1 MNICMFTNTYVPHV
15 GGVARSVS
23 CFEQD
28 LRRLGH
34 QVLVI
39 APTFYGQPENE
50 DPARVLRVP
59 AIRNFNGS
67 DFSASIPAP
76 LLIHKR
82 VDEFAPDVIHSHH
95 PYLLGD
101 AAMRAGR
108 SRNLPVIFTHHTR
121 YEEYTHYVL
130 SSKTMQKFVINLAT
144 AYANGCARVI
154 APSGSI
160 AELIKERGVR
170 VPVEV
175 IPTGVDCQRFQQGD
189 GGCFRQKAGI
199 AGHVELIGHVG
210 RLAPEKNLD
219 FLATA
224 VKIHLRQNP
233 RAKFLVVGDGPS
245 APELKASFAR
255 DGLADRLI
263 MTGKKTG
270 DDLVDAYC
278 AMDVFVFSSYSET
291 QGLVVAEAMAAG
303 CPVIALDASGVREVV
318 EDHRN
323 GRLLPAAAAAEEFAK
338 ALSGYFAAGELAT
351 RWRQNAQAT
360 AREFDRLKTAQKLLD
375 LYQRARQQQ
384 LKTAQEYHRFFERW
398 EYLLAGIKTEWD
410 MLSSK
415 VGAIADTFGADDNG
429 HRQ

>member
-1 MNICMFTNTYVPHV
+1 MNICMFTNTYLPHV

-23 CFEQD
+23 CFAQD

-39 APTFYGQPENE
+39 APTFPDQPEDE
-50 DPARVLRVP
+50 DPALVLRVP
-59 AIRNFNGS
+59 AIQNFNGS

-76 LLIHKR
+76 WLINKR

-108 SRNLPVIFTHHTR
+108 HRDLPVIFTHHTR
-121 YEEYTHYVL
+121 YEEYAHYVL
-130 SSKTMQKFVINLAT
+130 SSETMQNFVINLAT
-144 AYANGCARVI
+144 AYANGCSRVI
-154 APSGSI
+154 APSDSI
-160 AELIKERGVR
+160 AELIKERGVK

-175 IPTGVDCQRFQQGD
+175 IPTGVDVQRYQQGD
-189 GGCFRQKAGI
+189 GGRFRQKAGI
-199 AGHVELIGHVG
+199 AGDVELIGHVG

-219 FLATA
+219 FLASA
-224 VKIHLRQNP
+224 VKIHLQQNP
-233 RAKFLVVGDGPS
+233 GAKFLVVGDGPG
-245 APELKASFAR
+245 ATELKESFAR
-255 DGLADRLI
+255 DDLSDQLI
-263 MTGKKTG
+263 MAGKKTG

-278 AMDVFVFSSYSET
+278 AMDIFVFSSHSET

-318 EDHRN
+318 EDNRN
-323 GRLLPAAAAAEEFAK
+323 GRLLPAAASTEDFAK
-338 ALSGYFAAGELAT
+338 ALSDYFAAGELAT
-351 RWRQNAQAT
+351 RWRQSAQAT
-360 AREFDRLKTAQKLLD
+360 AGEFDRLKAAQKLLD
-375 LYQRARQQQ
+375 LYQRAQQQQ
-384 LKTAQEYHRFFERW
+384 LENAQEHHSFFKGW
-398 EYLLAGIKTEWD
+398 EHLLEGVKTEWD

-415 VGAIADTFGADDNG
+415 VGAIADTFGPDDND

>member
-1 MNICMFTNTYVPHV
+1 MNICMFTNTYLPHV

-23 CFEQD
+23 CFEED

-34 QVLVI
+34 RVLII
-39 APTFYGQPENE
+39 APTFPDQPENE

-108 SRNLPVIFTHHTR
+108 RRHLPVIFTHHTR

-130 SSKTMQKFVINLAT
+130 ASKTMQKFVINLAT
-144 AYANGCARVI
+144 AYANGCTRVI
-154 APSGSI
+154 APSDSI
-160 AELIKERGVR
+160 AELIKERGVTA
-170 VPVEV
+170 PVEV
-175 IPTGVDCQRFQQGD
+175 IPTGVDGQRFQQGE
-189 GGCFRQKAGI
+189 GGRFRQQAGI
-199 AGHVELIGHVG
+199 AGDVELIGHVG

-219 FLATA
+219 FLAGA

-270 DDLVDAYC
+270 DDLIDAYC
-278 AMDVFVFSSYSET
+278 AMDVFVFSSHSET

-303 CPVIALDASGVREVV
+303 CPVIALAASGVREVV
-318 EDHRN
+318 EDNRN

-338 ALSGYFAAGELAT
+338 ALSGCFADGELAA
-351 RWRQNAQAT
+351 RWGQNAQAT

-384 LKTAQEYHRFFERW
+384 LKTAQEYRRFFEGW
-398 EYLLAGIKTEWD
+398 EHLLAGVKTEWD

>member
-1 MNICMFTNTYVPHV
+1 MNICMFTNTYLPHV

-34 QVLVI
+34 RVLVI
-39 APTFYGQPENE
+39 APTFHGEPEDE

-76 LLIHKR
+76 LQIHKR
-82 VDEFAPDVIHSHH
+82 VDEFAPDIIHSHH

-101 AAMRAGR
+101 AAIRAGR

-144 AYANGCARVI
+144 AYANGCTWVI

-160 AELIKERGVR
+160 AELIKERGVTA
-170 VPVEV
+170 PVEV

-189 GGCFRQKAGI
+189 GGRFRQKAGI
-199 AGHVELIGHVG
+199 AGNVELIGHVG

-219 FLATA
+219 FLAAA
-224 VKIHLRQNP
+224 VKSYLRQNT

-255 DGLADRLI
+255 DDLADRLI
-263 MTGKKTG
+263 MAGKKTG

-278 AMDVFVFSSYSET
+278 AMDIFVFSSHSET

-318 EDHRN
+318 KDHHN
-323 GRLLPAAAAAEEFAK
+323 GRLLPAVAGTEEFAK
-338 ALSGYFAAGELAT
+338 ALWGCFADGELAA
-351 RWRQNAQAT
+351 RWRQNAQTT
-360 AREFDRLKTAQKLLD
+360 AREFDRLKMAQKILD
-375 LYQRARQQQ
+375 LYQRARQNQ
-384 LKTAQEYHRFFERW
+384 LDTAQEYHRFFERW
-398 EYLLAGIKTEWD
+398 EHLLAGVKNEWD

-415 VGAIADTFGADDNG
+415 VGAIADTFGTDEHD